1 MARYIFRR
9 FLQAIPLIF
18 LVSLVM
24 FFVLQSVPGGPL
36 SVYTRSRITAEAL
49 EQIKHNLGLDQPL
62 HIQYIRWLSRAIQGD
77 LGVSYDTQ
85 RPVLTEIVVR
95 LPATLYLIGTVFVVV
110 LLLSILIGVF
120 SAIRQYTKSDILVTT
135 ITFVGQALPDFWIGL
150 MLLLISNNYLINQ
163 STGRPYLP
171 AGGMYS
177 IGEPFSVMD
186 WFLHLILPALTLG
199 LAWVSWYSRY
209 VRASML
215 DVIHEDYIRTARAKG
230 LKESVVIFKHALKN
244 AAIPLTTMVALD
256 LPVLVGG
263 ALFIET
269 IFSWPG
275 MARLFYRAVERR
287 DYPILMGVI
296 MVSSVAIILSGIIA
310 DIIYAYLDPR
320 IHYE

>member
-1 MARYIFRR
+1 MVRYIFRR

-85 RPVLTEIVVR
+85 RPVLTEIIDR

-110 LLLSILIGVF
+110 LILSILIGVF

-150 MLLLISNNYLINQ
+150 MLLLISNNYLINP
-163 STGRPYLP
+163 STGRPFLP

-230 LKESVVIFKHALKN
+230 LRESVVIFKHALKN

>member
-1 MARYIFRR
+1 MVRYIFRR

-85 RPVLTEIVVR
+85 RPVLTEIIDR

-110 LLLSILIGVF
+110 LFLSILIGVF

-135 ITFVGQALPDFWIGL
+135 ITFIGQALPDFWIGL
-150 MLLLISNNYLINQ
+150 MLLLISNNYLINP
-163 STGRPYLP
+163 STGRPFLP

-230 LKESVVIFKHALKN
+230 LRESVVIFKHALKN